1 MPVARPIL
9 VSGRLFVPV
18 RAAAKAIRGT
28 AAGLSIAL
36 IRAEGRPATYRG
48 YAVEWAVVP
57 TCEAGGE
64 ACGEAVDNPVDNSGG
79 AE

>member
-9 VSGRLFVPV
+9 VSGRLFASV
-18 RAAAKAIRGT
+18 RAAAKVIRGT
-28 AAGLSIAL
+28 AAGISLALS
-36 IRAEGRPATYRG
+36 RADGKPATYRG
-48 YAVEWAVVP
+48 YAVEWATMP

-64 ACGEAVDNPVDNSGG
+64 ACGEAMDNSGG

>member
-9 VSGRLFVPV
+9 VSGRLFASV
-18 RAAAKAIRGT
+18 RAAAKVIGGT
-28 AAGLSIAL
+28 AAGISLALS
-36 IRAEGRPATYRG
+36 RADGRPTTYLG
-48 YAVEWAVVP
+48 YTVEWATMP

-64 ACGEAVDNPVDNSGG
+64 ACGEAVDNSGG